1 MTLHLKEAGLQK
13 LALTNRN
20 CIRGLFKGVS
30 KHIIVKLK
38 VNNLNQ
44 VDATEVS
51 GRTSALLREALEEIR
66 FLCAK
71 ESAEAIVVDGT

>member
-1 MTLHLKEAGLQK
+1 MSLHLKEAGPQI

-20 CIRGLFKGVS
+20 CIRGRVKGVS

-44 VDATEVS
+44 VDAAEVS
-51 GRTSALLREALEEIR
+51 GRTSALLREVLE
-66 FLCAK
+66 
-71 ESAEAIVVDGT
+71 